1 MASDYVILYTQCI
14 VERRGISQIY
24 GFRSGQGRLWYRMK
38 KILKRTGK
46 VFCLFLL
53 IVVLVNVLLPLF
65 CRKPDEKYVENLKKT
80 EFTSETTGV

>member
-1 MASDYVILYTQCI
+1 MVKKYPDKSDII
-14 VERRGISQIY
+14 NIGISNEKNT
-24 GFRSGQGRLWYRMK
+24 K
-38 KILKRTGK
+38 KNRQSILP
-46 VFCLFLL
+46 FLL

>member
-1 MASDYVILYTQCI
+1 VKKYPDKSDII
-14 VERRGISQIY
+14 NIGISNE
-24 GFRSGQGRLWYRMK
+24 

>member
-1 MASDYVILYTQCI
+1 MVKKYPDKSDII
-14 VERRGISQIY
+14 NIGISNE
-24 GFRSGQGRLWYRMK
+24 

>member
-1 MASDYVILYTQCI
+1 MKKYPDKSDII
-14 VERRGISQIY
+14 NIGISNE
-24 GFRSGQGRLWYRMK
+24 